1 MLCTLLNLLQG
12 ILIIFGAVWV
22 FLEIFYPNHFI
33 NKYLDE
39 LFYKIP
45 ITSNPVLRAIV
56 AFIIGLSFL
65 FGVILLP
72 ELGNCI

>member
-39 LFYKIP
+39 LLKKIP
-45 ITSNPVLRAIV
+45 IKLNPVLRVIV
-56 AFIIGLSFL
+56 AFLIGLSIL